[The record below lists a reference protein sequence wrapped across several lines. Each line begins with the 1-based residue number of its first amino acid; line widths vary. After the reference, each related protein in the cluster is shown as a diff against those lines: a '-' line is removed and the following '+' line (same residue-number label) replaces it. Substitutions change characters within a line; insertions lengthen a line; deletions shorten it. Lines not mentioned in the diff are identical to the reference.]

1 MDVVREQLKMAFKEQ
16 CRVEVQPWDMD
27 GRAEVQPRGVVDMDG
42 EQVNVVFEKQTKD
55 EVIRNVPLVILRC
68 SPGTRSSGM

>member
-27 GRAEVQPRGVVDMDG
+27 GRAEVQPRGVAIYGSQSQSMY
-42 EQVNVVFEKQTKD
+42 
-55 EVIRNVPLVILRC
+55 
-68 SPGTRSSGM
+68 